1 MGAPKLRTVGPDEVA
16 PQAPPKTLV
25 EATERTRREFLV
37 MALRTIAAEID
48 SGVVPSH
55 ALGRLIAEMDRLDT
69 EVRRMDIVDERE
81 AERGGQVSDEAFD
94 ASAV

>member
-1 MGAPKLRTVGPDEVA
+1 MGAPKLRAVAPDEVA

-25 EATERTRREFLV
+25 EATERSRREFLA
-37 MALRTIAAEID
+37 MARRKIAAEID
-48 SGVVPSH
+48 AGVPSH

-69 EVRRMDIVDERE
+69 EVRRMDAVDERE
-81 AERGGQVSDEAFD
+81 AERGGQVLDEAFD